1 VLMARAKIAV
11 DLGLGSQGAAVLP
24 FPREPTV
31 EVEEVTED
39 YIRFTLSKTD
49 ASIANALRR
58 AMMAEV
64 PTMAIDKV
72 EFKQNSTV
80 LHDDFLAHRLGLIPL
95 TSVHAGWN
103 TEAISEAQ
111 DFQYNRDCSCSAY
124 CPNCTVNF
132 EINVKCEGEERKVTT
147 KDLIPE
153 MEGDS
158 RCQVACREGE
168 EILICKMR
176 KGQHLHVN
184 AQAQKGIGKEH
195 AKWNPCCT
203 AYFAYEPEVELNEK
217 VYATLTKDQR
227 QAYVDSCSDK
237 RTKPFDRTERPYDCV
252 ETDEAVA
259 CMICKDCLEQARE
272 YNNLVRVG
280 EKKALFKFTV
290 ESTGALRPE
299 EIVRRGVEVLRR
311 KIADIRGNLK
321 IAADDLEQQ
330 GMQM

>member
-1 VLMARAKIAV
+1 
-11 DLGLGSQGAAVLP
+11 
-24 FPREPTV
+24 
-31 EVEEVTED
+31 
-39 YIRFTLSKTD
+39 
-49 ASIANALRR
+49 
-58 AMMAEV
+58 
-64 PTMAIDKV
+64 
-72 EFKQNSTV
+72 
-80 LHDDFLAHRLGLIPL
+80 
-95 TSVHAGWN
+95 
-103 TEAISEAQ
+103 
-111 DFQYNRDCSCSAY
+111 
-124 CPNCTVNF
+124 
-132 EINVKCEGEERKVTT
+132 
-147 KDLIPE
+147 
-153 MEGDS
+153 
-158 RCQVACREGE
+158 
-168 EILICKMR
+168 
-176 KGQHLHVN
+176 
-184 AQAQKGIGKEH
+184 
-195 AKWNPCCT
+195 
-203 AYFAYEPEVELNEK
+203 